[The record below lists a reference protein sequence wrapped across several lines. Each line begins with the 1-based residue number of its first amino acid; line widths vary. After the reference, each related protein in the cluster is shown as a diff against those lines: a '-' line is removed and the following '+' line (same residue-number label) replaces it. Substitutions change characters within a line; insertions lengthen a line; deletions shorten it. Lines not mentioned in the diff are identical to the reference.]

1 LGVKMSENY
10 QQYAKSLENELQRLY
25 EIAGAAREKGL
36 DPSLKPE
43 SEIAKDLAEL
53 VEGLVGPPGVAKSI
67 RELAE
72 KLPREELAF
81 KIAEEA
87 VYGKFG
93 HMETQ
98 TAAEQAVRTSLAILT
113 EGITAAPLQGV
124 AKVAVKNNFDR
135 TKYLAIYYA
144 GPIRSAGGTDQALTL
159 VIGDFVRRL
168 LGLDRYKPTEEE
180 INRFIEEMRLYERS
194 VGRFQYHVTDEQ
206 LRMGVESTPVEVT
219 GTESDPVEVQS
230 FRNLPRIETNRVRG
244 GALRVMND
252 GVIGRAAKVFTIVE
266 KLGIE
271 GWDWL
276 KHIGEAKGTE
286 ETKKT
291 AGFMEDI
298 IAGRPIFSFPS
309 QQGGFRL
316 RYGRARNTG
325 LAAIGVHPLTMIVL
339 NQFLAGGTQMRIE
352 LPGKGGVV
360 MPVDTIEPPIVLL
373 KDGSV
378 TRVSKQNFPKIKNE
392 ITKILFLGDLLVSFG
407 DFLYNNKKLRPSGY
421 TEEWWA
427 AELRAAIENRFND
440 NFEEAAKTA
449 GVSAQRLGMFLSD
462 PFHCKPNAR
471 EAVAIARNLETPLH
485 PNFSFFWSNIITE
498 ELRALR
504 QWILNSQIQKEGIHI
519 LEIVGKLDS
528 TVTDA
533 LKHLCLPFRVVE
545 NQVVIEEDEAVS
557 LVACLGIDSQTAKVD
572 VTLSPLEA
580 LKALSGI
587 TVRAK
592 VYTTVGARMGRP
604 EKAKRREMKPRVH
617 ILFPVGLAGGSKRDL
632 IAAAQKGP
640 LYVDLVKWRCPSCQ
654 KLAFGIKC
662 QSCNVETILEKFC
675 PRCGRKVDE
684 DACPACGVAV
694 QSFQRQE
701 LDLRTIVIDACKNL
715 EVSQPS
721 LVKGVKGLTNEH
733 KVAEIIEKGIL
744 RAKEDLSVYKDGTI
758 RFDATN
764 APLTHFKPSE
774 VKVSVEKLHQ
784 LGYVTDFQGSPLTSE
799 EQICELKVQD
809 LVIPW
814 KSAAYFVRV
823 ANFID
828 LLLEKVYKLPRYYN
842 IKQAEDLVGH
852 LVIGLAPHTSV
863 GILSRIVGFTDLSVC
878 YAHPLWHSAKRRDC
892 DGDEDAIMLALDT
905 LLNFSRA
912 YLPSQIGGIMDAPL
926 FIISIVN
933 PLEVQRQAHEFDIA
947 SQYPLAF
954 YEKALEKTA
963 PWKVTNLV
971 DLVAHRL
978 GTETQ
983 FEGFNYTTP
992 VSDINMGNRE
1002 SIYKRLKKMTDK
1014 LNSQLELAEKIEAVD
1029 ARRVALKVLTTHF
1042 LRDISGNL
1050 RAFSTQ
1056 GFRCKLCNKRFR
1068 RIPLKGKCPECG
1080 GALSLTVYRG
1090 GIEKYLDTARHLVE
1104 KYRLPEYY
1112 LHRLALVRE
1121 EIVTLFEGKKPRQI
1135 SLAEFA

>member
-1 LGVKMSENY
+1 
-10 QQYAKSLENELQRLY
+10 
-25 EIAGAAREKGL
+25 
-36 DPSLKPE
+36 
-43 SEIAKDLAEL
+43 
-53 VEGLVGPPGVAKSI
+53 
-67 RELAE
+67 
-72 KLPREELAF
+72 
-81 KIAEEA
+81 
-87 VYGKFG
+87 
-93 HMETQ
+93 
-98 TAAEQAVRTSLAILT
+98 
-113 EGITAAPLQGV
+113 
-124 AKVAVKNNFDR
+124 
-135 TKYLAIYYA
+135 
-144 GPIRSAGGTDQALTL
+144 
-159 VIGDFVRRL
+159 
-168 LGLDRYKPTEEE
+168 
-180 INRFIEEMRLYERS
+180 
-194 VGRFQYHVTDEQ
+194 
-206 LRMGVESTPVEVT
+206 
-219 GTESDPVEVQS
+219 
-230 FRNLPRIETNRVRG
+230 
-244 GALRVMND
+244 
-252 GVIGRAAKVFTIVE
+252 
-266 KLGIE
+266 
-271 GWDWL
+271 
-276 KHIGEAKGTE
+276 
-286 ETKKT
+286 
-291 AGFMEDI
+291 
-298 IAGRPIFSFPS
+298 
-309 QQGGFRL
+309 
-316 RYGRARNTG
+316 
-325 LAAIGVHPLTMIVL
+325 
-339 NQFLAGGTQMRIE
+339 
-352 LPGKGGVV
+352 
-360 MPVDTIEPPIVLL
+360 
-373 KDGSV
+373 
-378 TRVSKQNFPKIKNE
+378 
-392 ITKILFLGDLLVSFG
+392 
-407 DFLYNNKKLRPSGY
+407 
-421 TEEWWA
+421 
-427 AELRAAIENRFND
+427 
-440 NFEEAAKTA
+440 
-449 GVSAQRLGMFLSD
+449 
-462 PFHCKPNAR
+462 
-471 EAVAIARNLETPLH
+471 
-485 PNFSFFWSNIITE
+485 
-498 ELRALR
+498 
-504 QWILNSQIQKEGIHI
+504 
-519 LEIVGKLDS
+519 
-528 TVTDA
+528 
-533 LKHLCLPFRVVE
+533 
-545 NQVVIEEDEAVS
+545 
-557 LVACLGIDSQTAKVD
+557 
-572 VTLSPLEA
+572 
-580 LKALSGI
+580 
-587 TVRAK
+587 
-592 VYTTVGARMGRP
+592 
-604 EKAKRREMKPRVH
+604 
-617 ILFPVGLAGGSKRDL
+617 
-632 IAAAQKGP
+632 
-640 LYVDLVKWRCPSCQ
+640 
-654 KLAFGIKC
+654 
-662 QSCNVETILEKFC
+662 
-675 PRCGRKVDE
+675 
-684 DACPACGVAV
+684 
-694 QSFQRQE
+694 
-701 LDLRTIVIDACKNL
+701 LDLKTIVIDACKNL

-784 LGYVTDFQGSPLTSE
+784 LGYVTDFQGNPLTSE

-863 GILSRIVGFTDLSVC
+863 GILSRIIGFTDLSVC

-933 PLEVQRQAHEFDIA
+933 PQEVQRQAHEFDIA

-954 YEKALEKTA
+954 YEKAFEKTA

-1090 GIEKYLDTARHLVE
+1090 GIEKYLDAARHLVE